1 MHASYCFKSM
11 HNEVTN
17 QVVVQMIFNYKSTSG
32 KKIFLTAEEV
42 KLSLRNLVGYLN
54 KENYEVVQKA

>member
-1 MHASYCFKSM
+1 M